1 VKRDAQTGFRRC
13 LICLACRSAGRCR
26 ARRAIINNAGAPQ
39 INGAKVTIHDDARVQ
54 GGKALRVDVPA
65 KGKNVWD
72 SAVESAVTKPVQ
84 AGDRLVL
91 AFYARLE
98 KGENGT
104 TSVTLPFAGVQL
116 AAEPYT
122 PLFNQAVELGP
133 EWKLVQVS
141 GAAGKPYAP
150 GTLKA
155 AVHLATG
162 KQVIDFGPVAVLDL
176 GKAK

>member
-1 VKRDAQTGFRRC
+1 MPSPPTSSTTQ
-13 LICLACRSAGRCR
+13 
-26 ARRAIINNAGAPQ
+26 ARRNSTAPRCPFT
-39 INGAKVTIHDDARVQ
+39 TIPGPGRKGDPFPQQDDGVVEHSAR
-54 GGKALRVDVPA
+54 LEILD
-65 KGKNVWD
+65 
-72 SAVESAVTKPVQ
+72 Q

-98 KGENGT
+98 KGENGA

-116 AAEPYT
+116 ASDPYT
-122 PLFNQAVELGP
+122 PLFNQPVVIGP

-141 GAAGKPYAP
+141 GAANKDYAA

-155 AVHLATG
+155 AIHLATA
-162 KQVIDFGPVAVLDL
+162 KQVIDFGPVAVIDL

>member
-1 VKRDAQTGFRRC
+1 MLRPVFAAAA
-13 LICLACRSAGRCR
+13 LALLAAAPLG
-26 ARRAIINNAGAPQ
+26 AEPADIINNAGAPQ
-39 INGAKVTIHDDARVQ
+39 INGAKISIHDDAKIQ
-54 GGKALRVDVPA
+54 GGKAIRVEVPG

-98 KGENGT
+98 KGESGA

-116 AAEPYT
+116 ASDPYT
-122 PLFNQAVELGP
+122 PLFNQQVVIGP

-141 GAAGKPYAP
+141 GAASKGYAA

-155 AVHLATG
+155 AIHLATA

-176 GKAK
+176 GRAK

>member
-1 VKRDAQTGFRRC
+1 MPRPVFVAAAVAFFAAAP
-13 LICLACRSAGRCR
+13 LAAEP
-26 ARRAIINNAGAPQ
+26 ADIINNPGAPQ
-39 INGAKVTIHDDARVQ
+39 FNGAKVSIHDDAKVQ
-54 GGKALRVDVPA
+54 GGKAIRVEVPG

-72 SAVESAVTKPVQ
+72 SAVESPVTKPVQ

-98 KGENGT
+98 KGENGAT
-104 TSVTLPFAGVQL
+104 NVTLPFAGVQL
-116 AAEPYT
+116 ASDPYT
-122 PLFNQAVELGP
+122 PLFNQAVEIGP

-141 GAAGKPYAP
+141 GAAGKAYAA

-155 AVHLATG
+155 AIHLATA